1 MNANPKAERDANT
14 IREAFELVQ
23 QLRNAG
29 FGSGGYDLAPS
40 FGGKPF
46 NGQRL
51 RSTRT
56 DFGIPSTCICRPS
69 TMTRGRYL
77 YW

>member
-1 MNANPKAERDANT
+1 MDKFEAHMNANPKAERDANT

-51 RSTRT
+51 GTSDLKTTYSR
-56 DFGIPSTCICRPS
+56 
-69 TMTRGRYL
+69 
-77 YW
+77 